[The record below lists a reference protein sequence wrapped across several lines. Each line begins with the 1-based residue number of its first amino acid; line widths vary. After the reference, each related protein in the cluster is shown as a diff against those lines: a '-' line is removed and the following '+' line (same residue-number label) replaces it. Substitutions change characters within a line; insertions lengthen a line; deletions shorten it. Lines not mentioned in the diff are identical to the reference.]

1 MLSRGDLCQHK
12 PPHSYGSP
20 RLPLEDNSNLYNWD
34 KRIGVGLWD
43 IIQEIIGDENLNLM
57 PKIILELIQRKSNE
71 FNYTMKE
78 IFAKTKKG
86 KQIVNNIIDE
96 IKLGTEFENIENDI
110 TYNNNEEYFSP
121 EELII

>member
-1 MLSRGDLCQHK
+1 MS
-12 PPHSYGSP
+12 
-20 RLPLEDNSNLYNWD
+20 
-34 KRIGVGLWD
+34 
-43 IIQEIIGDENLNLM
+43 
-57 PKIILELIQRKSNE
+57 KIILELIQRKSNE

-110 TYNNNEEYFSP
+110 TYSNNEEYFSP